1 MAVSQLLIK
10 DLTMGNSQHV
20 YEIICE
26 MLCDAK
32 DLDMSALSLETPLHQ
47 LKLDSLDYVEL
58 MVLAKREFGA
68 TLNADIF
75 TESPDMTLGELCQ
88 KLAEQKK

>member
-1 MAVSQLLIK
+1 MIAYDDVLQK
-10 DLTMGNSQHV
+10 V
-20 YEIICE
+20 CE
-26 MLCDAK
+26 MICDAK
-32 DLDMSALSLETPLHQ
+32 DLEPDEVEENTPLVR

-68 TLNADIF
+68 TLNAEMF
-75 TESPDMTLGELCQ
+75 MENPDMTLGELCQ